1 VPQSTEITGETM
13 TTLAAVRTSPLRALY
28 EDFHRH
34 PEVAF
39 EEHRTTATIA
49 DLLRRQG
56 LEVTTSE
63 TVTGVVATLRN
74 GEGPVVALRADIDA
88 LPISEQTGV
97 AYASRTNAMH
107 ACGHDVHITSLIGT
121 IDRLIAQRDAW
132 SGTVVAIFQPA
143 EEVGSGARAQI
154 ASGIFADHPVPDV
167 VLGQHASGAVSPGTV
182 GSRPAVLQAAADT
195 WQITLRGDGGH
206 AAGPHKTVDLIVLA
220 AAIILRL
227 QTIVSREVPPN
238 ETAVVSVGTI
248 HAGTVSN
255 ILPDELTFTVNARSF
270 TEEVRSLIE
279 ESVRRIVVAEAKASG
294 LKTDPEFEH
303 IVRFPLNVN
312 DIATFGIVR
321 SALEDEFG
329 VDNFSV
335 VDPVTGSEDFG
346 EFGTSFAV
354 PSVYWYF
361 GTGLAAEVSDRN
373 PAPNGHSPWYAPD
386 PDVAIETGVRALT
399 SVALRVLGDFGSRS
413 GGGR

>member
-1 VPQSTEITGETM
+1 MTGP
-13 TTLAAVRTSPLRALY
+13 TLVRTPSERESSLRALY

-39 EEHRTTATIA
+39 EEHRTTAVIA
-49 DLLRRQG
+49 DLLRARG
-56 LEVTTSE
+56 LTVTTSE
-63 TVTGVVATLRN
+63 TVTGVVAHLTN

-88 LPISEQTGV
+88 LPIAEHTGV
-97 AYASRTNAMH
+97 PYTSTGSAMH
-107 ACGHDVHITSLIGT
+107 ACGHDVHITALIGT
-121 IDRLIAQRDAW
+121 IDRLLAERHAW

-154 ASGIFADHPVPDV
+154 ASGIFEDHPTPDV
-167 VLGQHASGAVSPGTV
+167 VLGQHASGSISPGNV

-195 WQITLRGDGGH
+195 WKVTLRGDGGH

-220 AAIILRL
+220 SAIVLRL
-227 QTIVSREVPPN
+227 QTIVSREVSPS

-270 TEEVRSLIE
+270 TEEVRASIE
-279 ESVRRIVVAEAKASG
+279 RSVKRIVTAEAQASG
-294 LKTDPEFEH
+294 LVAEPEFEH

-312 DIATFGIVR
+312 DVDAFSVVR
-321 SALEDEFG
+321 SALEGEFG
-329 VDNFSV
+329 EDSFTV
-335 VDPVTGSEDFG
+335 VDPITGSEDFG
-346 EFGTSFAV
+346 EYGTSFGV

-361 GTGLAAEVSDRN
+361 GTGLAEEVADRI

-386 PDVAIETGVRALT
+386 PEVAIDTGVRALT
-399 SVALRVLGDFGSRS
+399 TVALKFLGA
-413 GGGR
+413 

>member
-1 VPQSTEITGETM
+1 M

-28 EDFHRH
+28 EDFHKY

-49 DLLRRQG
+49 ALLRERG

-63 TVTGVVATLRN
+63 TVTGVVGTLRN
-74 GEGPVVALRADIDA
+74 GDGPVVALRADIDA
-88 LPISEQTGV
+88 LPIAEQTGV
-97 AYASRTNAMH
+97 AYASETDAMH

-121 IDRLIAQRDAW
+121 IDRLIAERATW

-154 ASGIFADHPVPDV
+154 ASGIFADHPAPDV
-167 VLGQHASGAVSPGTV
+167 VLGQHASGAVAPGTV

-195 WQITLRGDGGH
+195 WKVTLRGDGGH

-220 AAIILRL
+220 AAIVLRL

-279 ESVRRIVVAEAKASG
+279 EAVKRIVNAEARASG
-294 LKTDPEFEH
+294 LQAEPEFEH

-312 DIATFGIVR
+312 DIATYEVVR
-321 SALEDEFG
+321 SALEGEFG
-329 VDNFSV
+329 AENFTV
-335 VDPVTGSEDFG
+335 VEPVTGSEDFG
-346 EFGTSFAV
+346 EFGTSFGV

-361 GTGLAAEVSDRN
+361 GTGLAEEVADRT
-373 PAPNGHSPWYAPD
+373 PAPNGHSPWYAPN

-399 SVALRVLGDFGSRS
+399 AVALRALAGVVQPARLR
-413 GGGR
+413 

>member
-1 VPQSTEITGETM
+1 MSTP
-13 TTLAAVRTSPLRALY
+13 TTVRAVPLRALY

-39 EEHRTTATIA
+39 EEHRTTSVIA
-49 DLLRRQG
+49 ELLRERG
-56 LEVTTSE
+56 LRVSTSD
-63 TVTGVVATLRN
+63 TVTGVVATFEN
-74 GEGPVVALRADIDA
+74 GAGPVVALRADIDA
-88 LPISEQTGV
+88 LPITEQTGV
-97 AYASRTNAMH
+97 PYASTGAAMH

-121 IDRLIAQRDAW
+121 LDRLLDERDTW

-154 ASGIFADHPVPDV
+154 ASGIFDEHPRPDI
-167 VLGQHASGAVSPGTV
+167 VLGQHASAAVQPGTV
-182 GSRPAVLQAAADT
+182 GARPAVLQAAADT
-195 WQITLRGDGGH
+195 WKITLRGDGGH

-220 AAIILRL
+220 AAIVLRL

-238 ETAVVSVGTI
+238 ETAVVSVSTI

-270 TEEVRSLIE
+270 TEDVRSLIE
-279 ESVRRIVVAEAKASG
+279 RAVKRIVAAEAQASG
-294 LKTDPEFEH
+294 LRAEPEFEH

-312 DIATFGIVR
+312 DVASFEVVR
-321 SALEDEFG
+321 SALEAEFG
-329 VDNFSV
+329 EDSFTV
-335 VDPVTGSEDFG
+335 VEPVTGSEDFG
-346 EFGTSFAV
+346 EYGTSFGV

-361 GTGLAAEVSDRN
+361 GTGLAQEVADRV

-386 PDVAIETGVRALT
+386 PDVAIATGVRALT
-399 SVALRVLGDFGSRS
+399 AVALGVLDPTAR
-413 GGGR
+413 

>member
-1 VPQSTEITGETM
+1 M
-13 TTLAAVRTSPLRALY
+13 TTLAAVRPSRLRELY
-28 EDFHRH
+28 EDFHRW

-39 EEHRTTATIA
+39 QERRTTAVIA
-49 DLLRRQG
+49 DELRGRG
-56 LEVTTSE
+56 LHVSTSD
-63 TVTGVVATLRN
+63 TVTGLVATLEN
-74 GEGPVVALRADIDA
+74 GPGPVVGLRADIDA
-88 LPISEQTGV
+88 LPIAEQTGV
-97 AYASRTNAMH
+97 PYASTTGAMH

-121 IDRLIAQRDAW
+121 IDRLLAVRDRW

-143 EEVGSGARAQI
+143 EEVGSGARAQL
-154 ASGIFADHPVPDV
+154 ASGIFDDHPTPHI
-167 VLGQHASGAVSPGTV
+167 VLGQHASGALAPGTV

-206 AAGPHKTVDLIVLA
+206 AAGPHKTVDLVVLA
-220 AAIILRL
+220 ASMILRL

-279 ESVRRIVVAEAKASG
+279 RSVRRIVVAEAQASG
-294 LKTDPEFEH
+294 LQAEPEFEH
-303 IVRFPLNVN
+303 TVHFPLNVN
-312 DIATFGIVR
+312 DVAAFETVR
-321 SALEDEFG
+321 SALETEFG
-329 VDNFSV
+329 EHDFTV

-346 EFGTSFAV
+346 EYGTSFGV

-361 GTGLAAEVSDRN
+361 GTGLAEEVASRV
-373 PAPNGHSPWYAPD
+373 PVPNGHSPWYAPD
-386 PDVAIETGVRALT
+386 PDVAIDVGVRAFT
-399 SVALRVLGDFGSRS
+399 SVALAALNSVVPPVRQN

>member
-1 VPQSTEITGETM
+1 M
-13 TTLAAVRTSPLRALY
+13 TTLIPVRTSPLRALY
-28 EDFHRH
+28 EDFHRY

-39 EEHRTTATIA
+39 AEHRTTGVIA
-49 DLLRRQG
+49 ELLRERG
-56 LEVTTSE
+56 LEVSTSE
-63 TVTGVVATLRN
+63 SVTGVVATLTN
-74 GEGPVVALRADIDA
+74 GPGPVVALRADIDA

-97 AYASRTNAMH
+97 PYASTTDAMH

-121 IDRLIAQRDAW
+121 IDQLLAERHRW

-143 EEVGSGARAQI
+143 EEVGSGARAQV
-154 ASGIFADHPVPDV
+154 ASGIFADHPTPDI
-167 VLGQHASGAVSPGTV
+167 VLGQHASGALSPGSV

-195 WQITLRGDGGH
+195 WHITLRGDGGH

-220 AAIILRL
+220 ASIILRL
-227 QTIVSREVPPN
+227 QTIVSREVAPS

-270 TEEVRSLIE
+270 TEEVRGLIE
-279 ESVRRIVVAEAKASG
+279 RAVKRIVIAEAQASG
-294 LKTDPEFEH
+294 LKAVPEFEH

-312 DIATFGIVR
+312 DIASFEIVR

-329 VDNFSV
+329 EDGFTV
-335 VDPVTGSEDFG
+335 VDPITGSEDFG
-346 EFGTSFAV
+346 EFGTSFGV

-361 GTGLAAEVSDRN
+361 GTGLAEEVADRV

-386 PDVAIETGVRALT
+386 PDVAIDVGVRALT
-399 SVALRVLGDFGSRS
+399 AVALRVLNTFEAGEHQN

>member
-1 VPQSTEITGETM
+1 M
-13 TTLAAVRTSPLRALY
+13 TTLTAVRTSPLRALY

-39 EEHRTTATIA
+39 AEHRTTAVIA
-49 DLLRRQG
+49 DLLRERG

-63 TVTGVVATLRN
+63 TVTGVVATLAN
-74 GEGPVVALRADIDA
+74 GKGPVVALRADIDA

-97 AYASRTNAMH
+97 RYTSETAAMH

-121 IDRLIAQRDAW
+121 IDRLLAERATW

-154 ASGIFADHPVPDV
+154 ASGIFADHPAPDV
-167 VLGQHASGAVSPGTV
+167 VLGQHASGALPPGTV

-195 WQITLRGDGGH
+195 WQVTLRGDGGH
-206 AAGPHKTVDLIVLA
+206 AAGPHKTMDLIVLA
-220 AAIILRL
+220 AAIVLRL

-270 TEEVRSLIE
+270 TEDVRALIE
-279 ESVRRIVVAEAKASG
+279 RAVKRIVVAEAQASG
-294 LKTDPEFEH
+294 LQEEPEFEH

-312 DIATFGIVR
+312 DAATYAVVR
-321 SALEDEFG
+321 SALEDEF
-329 VDNFSV
+329 DAESFTV

-346 EFGTSFAV
+346 EFGTSFGV
-354 PSVYWYF
+354 PSVYWFF
-361 GTGLAAEVSDRN
+361 GTGLAEEVADRV

-386 PDVAIETGVRALT
+386 PEIAIATGVRALT
-399 SVALRVLGDFGSRS
+399 AVALRALRETGSRHS
-413 GGGR
+413 AQAL